1 MCIPVQ
7 PSSKPGVTGSPE
19 GSSAHSFGGFTPG
32 RSRGAQQGPHPAD
45 SLEQSSWK
53 ARRELLDLYPRNSCF
68 PPVLT
73 VAEEEERGDRL
84 FIGLTIT
91 SQHSSEEIKNLDF
104 LPRAAHIEPQE
115 PQAPVSNQQQKE
127 NHWISPLEFPL
138 TPPLA
143 QALSSCNSAA
153 NTSPA
158 LWQLC
163 PPSHQ
168 HLSTWIPP
176 S

>member
-19 GSSAHSFGGFTPG
+19 GSSAHSFGGFTPR
-32 RSRGAQQGPHPAD
+32 RSRGAQQTPHPAD

-73 VAEEEERGDRL
+73 VAEEGEERGHRL
-84 FIGLTIT
+84 FIGLAIK
-91 SQHSSEEIKNLDF
+91 SHHSSEEIKNLDF
-104 LPRAAHIEPQE
+104 LPRAAHVEPQE

-127 NHWISPLEFPL
+127 NRWISPLEFP
-138 TPPLA
+138 
-143 QALSSCNSAA
+143 
-153 NTSPA
+153 
-158 LWQLC
+158 
-163 PPSHQ
+163 SH
-168 HLSTWIPP
+168 LL
-176 S
+176 